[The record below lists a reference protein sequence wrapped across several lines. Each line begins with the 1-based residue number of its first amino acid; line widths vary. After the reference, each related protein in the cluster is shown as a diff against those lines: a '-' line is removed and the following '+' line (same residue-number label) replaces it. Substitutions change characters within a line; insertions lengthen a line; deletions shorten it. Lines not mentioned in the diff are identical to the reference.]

1 MGRFTG
7 FLFSK
12 LQLIYTR
19 SEGPAYFLQLFD
31 YTEIPINK
39 NGMPWQ
45 EDEQLQ
51 ALLGK
56 KVTIEGG
63 MEAGRI
69 HYEFV
74 EEYDPFLAVNEG
86 NEEEAEKTLELA
98 LLTESDTLVID
109 GLAEQQFF
117 NMTLQVNFP
126 YRCIWKGTC
135 PSSQLYEF
143 IVQKGDDEIWRW
155 SDGKVFTTA
164 ITPVSIP
171 GGSPHT
177 FKETWQIDPKVFTEE
192 GIYTIRAIF
201 IASGQEVEKEINVEI
216 IKG

>member
-19 SEGPAYFLQLFD
+19 SEGAAYFLQLFD

-39 NGMPWQ
+39 NAMPWQ

-56 KVTIEGG
+56 KITIEGT

-69 HYEFV
+69 YYEFV
-74 EEYDPFLAVNEG
+74 EEYDPFLAVNED
-86 NEEEAEKTLELA
+86 NEEDMEKMLELS
-98 LLTESDTLVID
+98 LLTESDTLIVD
-109 GLAEQQFF
+109 GLAEQPFF

-126 YRCIWKGTC
+126 YRSIWKGVS

-143 IVQKGDDEIWRW
+143 IVQKEDDEIWRW

-164 ITPVSIP
+164 LTPVSIP
-171 GGSPHT
+171 GGSPHS
-177 FKETWQIDPKVFTEE
+177 FKETWQIDPGLITEE
-192 GIYTIRAIF
+192 GCYTIRAIF